1 MAPAACRTL
10 ITALALCATLGI
22 AAPKH
27 ALDQSRIRANYH
39 EGEFEKVIKELEAFL
54 KSGRK
59 CSSAESLFVD
69 KHLAVVY
76 AANPGTRERGRY
88 HMFRL
93 LDKEAGSDLLDMFV
107 GDEVDAVFAK
117 VSKEHSLRTAALKK
131 ETRPAKAAAPSA
143 KVPEA
148 KTATFAA
155 ASRPAANPRAGS
167 WLSAFQS
174 APEPKPVQSRQAA
187 VPAAARAPAPVRAQA
202 PSAISLE
209 NAWAAAY
216 PPTTVASGTASRPT
230 GAAKPARTSSAQP
243 ASGASAS
250 ASLRVKRNPERMDG
264 ATGGR
269 TSAPDSPSD
278 PDSVAASPAWKEP
291 GLWIGG
297 GAALAVVAFTL
308 FYSGS
313 ESGVPGKTYVV
324 PATASK

>member
-39 EGEFEKVIKELEAFL
+39 EGEFEKVIKDLEAFL
-54 KSGRK
+54 KSGRT
-59 CSSAESLFVD
+59 CSPAESLFVD

-143 KVPEA
+143 KSPEA
-148 KTATFAA
+148 KKPVLAA
-155 ASRPAANPRAGS
+155 APTPAANPRAGS

-174 APEPKPVQSRQAA
+174 APAPKAVQARTAA
-187 VPAAARAPAPVRAQA
+187 PAAPARAQA
-202 PSAISLE
+202 PSVISLE

-216 PPTTVASGTASRPT
+216 PPTTLASGTASRPA
-230 GAAKPARTSSAQP
+230 GAAKPARTYAPP

-250 ASLRVKRNPERMDG
+250 ASLRVKRNPERIDG
-264 ATGGR
+264 ASGDR
-269 TSAPDSPSD
+269 SSAPDSPSE
-278 PDSVAASPAWKEP
+278 PDSAAASPAWKEP

>member
-10 ITALALCATLGI
+10 FTALSLCATLGI

-39 EGEFEKVIKELEAFL
+39 EGEFEKVIKELEAFV

-59 CSSAESLFVD
+59 CSLAESLFVE

-93 LDKEAGSDLLDMFV
+93 LDMEAGSDLLDMFV

-117 VSKEHSLRTAALKK
+117 VGKEHSLRTAALKK
-131 ETRPAKAAAPSA
+131 EIRPAKPAAHSA
-143 KVPEA
+143 KAPGTKKPA
-148 KTATFAA
+148 LAA
-155 ASRPAANPRAGS
+155 ASMPAPGKSGAGS
-167 WLSAFQS
+167 WMRVFQS
-174 APEPKPVQSRQAA
+174 APAPKPVQAGTASNAA
-187 VPAAARAPAPVRAQA
+187 PARAPAP
-202 PSAISLE
+202 SALSLE

-216 PPTTVASGTASRPT
+216 PPTAIDPVPASRTT
-230 GAAKPARTSSAQP
+230 GAAKPVRTSAPSV
-243 ASGASAS
+243 SGASTS
-250 ASLRVKRNPERMDG
+250 ASLRAKRNPERND
-264 ATGGR
+264 ASTGDR
-269 TSAPDSPSD
+269 TSASASASD
-278 PDSVAASPAWKEP
+278 PDSVAAAPAWKEP

-313 ESGVPGKTYVV
+313 ENATPGKTYVV
-324 PATASK
+324 SATASK